1 MNTLAQPQLAGI
13 WRRLAALAYEAVLLF
28 AIAFIAAYLFVA
40 LAGKTPQGMLRWFF
54 YLYLLCVAGAY
65 FVFCWV
71 RSGQTLAQKA
81 WGLRVTAIDGTL
93 LQWRRATLRYLL
105 ALVSIGSGRH
115 AVPWA
120 LEVLESRDRKRG
132 GVTAPP
138 QGLTLTEVAY
148 PPDFLVPG

>member
-1 MNTLAQPQLAGI
+1 MNQLQPQLAGI

-28 AIAFIAAYLFVA
+28 AIVFIAAYFFVA
-40 LAGKTPQGMLRWFF
+40 LLGKTPEGMLRWFL

-81 WGLRVTAIDGTL
+81 WGLRVTAIDGSL

-105 ALVSIGSGRH
+105 AVVSIGSGIGLI
-115 AVPWA
+115 WA
-120 LEVLESRDRKRG
+120 IFDPHRQFLHDRLAGSRIVIAG
-132 GVTAPP
+132 AP
-138 QGLTLTEVAY
+138 
-148 PPDFLVPG
+148 FSN

>member
-28 AIAFIAAYLFVA
+28 AIVFIAAYLFVA

-81 WGLRVTAIDGTL
+81 WGLRITAIDGTL
-93 LQWRRATLRYLL
+93 AQRRPAPLQ
-105 ALVSIGSGRH
+105 
-115 AVPWA
+115 
-120 LEVLESRDRKRG
+120 
-132 GVTAPP
+132 
-138 QGLTLTEVAY
+138 
-148 PPDFLVPG
+148 

>member
-28 AIAFIAAYLFVA
+28 AIVFIAAYLFVA
-40 LAGKTPQGMLRWFF
+40 LEGKTPQGMLRWFF

-81 WGLRVTAIDGTL
+81 WGLRITAIDGTL

-105 ALVSIGSGRH
+105 ALVSIGSGIGLIWVVFDPQRQFLH
-115 AVPWA
+115 DRLAG
-120 LEVLESRDRKRG
+120 SRI
-132 GVTAPP
+132 
-138 QGLTLTEVAY
+138 LVAGT
-148 PPDFLVPG
+148 PNSS